1 MKSLFSVFS
10 LLKQKRC
17 AQKFRTLKL
26 PALEFRTYNGNEKFL
41 SLGLVWEAFF
51 EYSYL
56 NFKDVEYHQD
66 KQISVPSTLG
76 ISR

>member
-1 MKSLFSVFS
+1 MKSLFSVFP
-10 LLKQKRC
+10 LLKQKWC
-17 AQKFRTLKL
+17 TQKFQTPKL
-26 PALEFRTYNGNEKFL
+26 PAPEFRVYNGNEEFL

-56 NFKDVEYHQD
+56 NFKDVECHQD